1 MISGIIYKIYNLN
14 DTSQF
19 YIGSTVN
26 FSRRKSHHKKNV
38 TNKRGKRYWTKLYLY
53 IRDNG
58 GWINFGMEQL
68 IKQDFN
74 SLNDLHIFEQNLINN
89 LKPTLNSIRASI
101 IRHEE
106 PTVIQNEEPTVI
118 RHTKTDDTD
127 DIEDHW
133 VMTSYKP
140 SDSIEEHKD
149 NSPKGHPDKSPL
161 LFIIDLDN

>member
-101 IRHEE
+101 I
-106 PTVIQNEEPTVI
+106 Q
-118 RHTKTDDTD
+118 HTKTEDTY

>member
-101 IRHEE
+101 IRH
-106 PTVIQNEEPTVI
+106 
-118 RHTKTDDTD
+118 TKTDDID

>member
-101 IRHEE
+101 I
-106 PTVIQNEEPTVI
+106 Q
-118 RHTKTDDTD
+118 HTKTDDID

-140 SDSIEEHKD
+140 SDSIEEHPEGH
-149 NSPKGHPDKSPL
+149 PKGNPEGHPDKSPL
-161 LFIIDLDN
+161 LFIIDLE

>member
-101 IRHEE
+101 IRH
-106 PTVIQNEEPTVI
+106 TNN
-118 RHTKTDDTD
+118 DDTD
-127 DIEDHW
+127 NIEDHW

-149 NSPKGHPDKSPL
+149 SSPDKSPL
-161 LFIIDLDN
+161 LFIIDLE

>member
-101 IRHEE
+101 I
-106 PTVIQNEEPTVI
+106 Q
-118 RHTKTDDTD
+118 HTKTDDTD

-140 SDSIEEHKD
+140 SDSIEEHPEGH
-149 NSPKGHPDKSPL
+149 PKGNPEGHPDKSPL
-161 LFIIDLDN
+161 LFIIDLE

>member
-58 GWINFGMEQL
+58 GWINFGMER
-68 IKQDFN
+68 IITQDFN
-74 SLNDLHIFEQNLINN
+74 SLKDLHVFEQNLINN
-89 LKPTLNSIRASI
+89 LKPTLNSIKASI
-101 IRHEE
+101 IEE
-106 PTVIQNEEPTVI
+106 SIKDT
-118 RHTKTDDTD
+118 TD

-133 VMTSYKP
+133 VMTSYKS
-140 SDSIEEHKD
+140 SDCIEEHKD
-149 NSPKGHPDKSPL
+149 SSPDKSPL
-161 LFIIDLDN
+161 LFIIDLG

>member
-58 GWINFGMEQL
+58 GWINFGMER
-68 IKQDFN
+68 IITQDFN
-74 SLNDLHIFEQNLINN
+74 SLKDLHVFEQNLINN
-89 LKPTLNSIRASI
+89 LKPTLNSIKASI
-101 IRHEE
+101 IEE
-106 PTVIQNEEPTVI
+106 SIKDT
-118 RHTKTDDTD
+118 TD

-133 VMTSYKP
+133 VMTSYKH

-149 NSPKGHPDKSPL
+149 SSSDKSPL
-161 LFIIDLDN
+161 LFIIDLG

>member
-58 GWINFGMEQL
+58 GWINFGMER
-68 IKQDFN
+68 IITQDFN
-74 SLNDLHIFEQNLINN
+74 SLKDLHVFEQNLINN
-89 LKPTLNSIRASI
+89 LKPTLNSIKASI
-101 IRHEE
+101 IEE
-106 PTVIQNEEPTVI
+106 SIKDT
-118 RHTKTDDTD
+118 TD

-140 SDSIEEHKD
+140 SDSIEENK
-149 NSPKGHPDKSPL
+149 DKSPL
-161 LFIIDLDN
+161 LFIIDLG